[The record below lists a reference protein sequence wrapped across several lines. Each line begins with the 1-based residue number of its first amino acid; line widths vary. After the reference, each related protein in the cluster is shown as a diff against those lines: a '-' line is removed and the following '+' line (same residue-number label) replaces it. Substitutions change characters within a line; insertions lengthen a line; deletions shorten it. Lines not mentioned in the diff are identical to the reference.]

1 MDYPWQDRDGEEVL
15 MRTRSIIAETAD
27 LAIGY
32 LMRRKINIVMQNLSL
47 QARKGELVALIGRNG
62 TGKSTLLRTLV
73 GLQPALGGKI
83 KLQGKELNTVGSSL
97 LPRIVSFTSTE
108 PVAVHN
114 IRVRD
119 VIALGRFPFTNW
131 IGTLTPED
139 EDAVSKA
146 IEATGLIQLAGRS
159 IDNIS
164 DGERQRTL
172 IARSLAQDTGL
183 LVMDEP
189 TAFLDLPSRYSIVS
203 LLRKLTRERDKCVI
217 YSTHDLDTAINE
229 ADRIWLMTGEGIA
242 EGAPEDLILN
252 GAVAK
257 AFESPM
263 LSFSSSEG
271 TFSFI
276 RGRQTG
282 VVLEGKGLAARL
294 TEKALGRQGYR
305 IDPEASLKVTVRV
318 TAVGTEWIVS
328 DGLQVTHCFSLYDL
342 LGHLPNEPDQ

>member
-1 MDYPWQDRDGEEVL
+1 

-32 LMRRKINIVMQNLSL
+32 AARRKVNTVMQHLTL
-47 QARKGELVALIGRNG
+47 QARTGELVALIGRNG
-62 TGKSTLLRTLV
+62 SGKSTLLRTLV
-73 GLQPALGGKI
+73 GLQPALSGKVI
-83 KLQGKELNTVGSSL
+83 LQGKELITIGSSL
-97 LPRIVSFTSTE
+97 LPRIVSFASTE
-108 PVAVHN
+108 PMGIRN

-131 IGTLTPED
+131 IGTVTTGD
-139 EDAVSKA
+139 EEAVNKA
-146 IEATGLIQLAGRS
+146 IEATGLMQLAGRS

-203 LLRKLTRERDKCVI
+203 LLRQLTRERDKCVI

-229 ADRIWLMTGEGIA
+229 ADRIWLMTEEGIA
-242 EGAPEDLILN
+242 EGAPEDLILS
-252 GAVAK
+252 GAVAR
-257 AFESPM
+257 AFESPL
-263 LSFSSSEG
+263 LSFSKSEG

-282 VVLEGKGLAARL
+282 VALEGKGLAARL

-305 IDPEASLKVTVRV
+305 IDPEAPLKVTVSV
-318 TAVGTEWIVS
+318 TSGGNEWIVS
-328 DGLQVTHCFSLYDL
+328 DGLQKTRCLSLYDL
-342 LGHLPNEPDQ
+342 LGHLPNEPGQ

>member
-1 MDYPWQDRDGEEVL
+1 MDYPGTKGYREEVL
-15 MRTRSIIAETAD
+15 MQTKSIIVETSG
-27 LAIGY
+27 LTIGY
-32 LMRRKINIVMQNLSL
+32 RLRRKRIEVLHNLNV
-47 QARKGELVALIGRNG
+47 QAGKGELVALIGRNG

-73 GLQPALGGKI
+73 GLQPSLGGTI
-83 KLQGKELNTVGSSL
+83 KLQGMELNTIRPSM
-97 LPRIVSFTSTE
+97 LPKIVSFTSTE
-108 PVAVHN
+108 PMAVHN
-114 IRVRD
+114 IKVID
-119 VIALGRFPFTNW
+119 VVALGRFPLTNW

-139 EDAVSKA
+139 EEAVNKA
-146 IEATGLIQLAGRS
+146 FEDTELKHLAGRS

-203 LLRKLTRERDKCVI
+203 LLRKLTRELGKCVI

-229 ADRIWLMTGEGIA
+229 ADRVWLMTSDGVA

-252 GAVAK
+252 GAVAR

-271 TFSFI
+271 TFSYI
-276 RGRQTG
+276 RGRQTA
-282 VVLEGKGLAARL
+282 VALEGRGLPARL
-294 TEKALGRQGYR
+294 TEKALGRCGFM
-305 IDPEASLKVTVRV
+305 IDPAAPLTVSVKGSSGRNEWVVT
-318 TAVGTEWIVS
+318 GGNSEKS
-328 DGLQVTHCFSLYDL
+328 FSSIYEL
-342 LGHLPNEPDQ
+342 LAYLPCIKDQ